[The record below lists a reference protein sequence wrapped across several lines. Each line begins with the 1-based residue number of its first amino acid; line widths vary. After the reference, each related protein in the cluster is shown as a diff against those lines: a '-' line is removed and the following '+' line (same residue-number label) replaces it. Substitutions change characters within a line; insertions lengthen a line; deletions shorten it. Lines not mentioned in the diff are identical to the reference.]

1 MVWNSE
7 QGYYDFK
14 IALADLMRRLGI
26 GLTDFTVRTEL
37 APYLTKIIQYLDRQ
51 LLDLGEDADIREK
64 IQVIFDAYEWGADM
78 IVSLNGKELAEEIGI
93 VTGGDEGEDGEGDI
107 IDENEDRVL
116 DNNIEDDINTDE
128 VPYYQDRF
136 IFCWTDVTSS
146 LATRLR
152 IQYASLLMDTDDG
165 SCYCCCG
172 AAESW
177 RDWEEYSS
185 GVYPEDEEYTRREIT
200 QSTTSW
206 TTANNIGGKCGCSYR
221 RL

>member
-37 APYLTKIIQYLDRQ
+37 APYLTRIIQYLDKK
-51 LLDLGEDADIREK
+51 LIDLGDDADIREK
-64 IQVIFDAYEWGADM
+64 IQVILDAYEWGADM

-93 VTGGDEGEDGEGDI
+93 ITEIDNDNEGEILDWE
-107 IDENEDRVL
+107 EDDDRIL
-116 DNNIEDDINTDE
+116 DNDMGDSDSIQ
-128 VPYYQDRF
+128 YYQDRF

-152 IQYASLLMDTDDG
+152 IQYASLLMETDDG

-185 GVYPEDEEYTRREIT
+185 GVYPEDEEYTRREIS